1 MVIYRILGSKSWENS
16 LTLGSEESIDYIFN
30 YALYF
35 RATEAYQLLKLPF
48 LFEHYKTHQ
57 KFNQQLTF
65 SKFIDIHYFTTA
77 TYDSDY
83 QQDMQLP
90 FKSSNRTVSLL
101 NFDSYFIAKL
111 FIEPIVL
118 FTSQKEH
125 PLYNDRDYASNKLD
139 NIFQPPRA

>member
-1 MVIYRILGSKSWENS
+1 MRKATIIFLTTLYILG
-16 LTLGSEESIDYIFN
+16 
-30 YALYF
+30 
-35 RATEAYQLLKLPF
+35 ATEAYQLLKLPF

-65 SKFIDIHYFTTA
+65 SKFIDIHYFTTT

-101 NFDSYFIAKL
+101 NFYSYFIAKL
-111 FIEPIVL
+111 FVEPIVL

-139 NIFQPPRA
+139 NIFQPPSA

>member
-1 MVIYRILGSKSWENS
+1 MRKATTIFLTTLYILG
-16 LTLGSEESIDYIFN
+16 
-30 YALYF
+30 
-35 RATEAYQLLKLPF
+35 ATEAYQLLKLPF

-65 SKFIDIHYFTTA
+65 SKFIDIHYFTT
-77 TYDSDY
+77 TTFDSDY

-111 FIEPIVL
+111 FAEPIV
-118 FTSQKEH
+118 FFSSQKKYL
-125 PLYNDRDYASNKLD
+125 LYNDRDYASNKLD
-139 NIFQPPRA
+139 NIFQPPRV

>member
-1 MVIYRILGSKSWENS
+1 MRKATIIFLTALYILG
-16 LTLGSEESIDYIFN
+16 
-30 YALYF
+30 
-35 RATEAYQLLKLPF
+35 ATEAYQLLKLPF

-101 NFDSYFIAKL
+101 NFDSYFIAKVIL
-111 FIEPIVL
+111 EPIVL
-118 FTSQKEH
+118 FTSQNEH

>member
-1 MVIYRILGSKSWENS
+1 MRKATTIFLTALYILG
-16 LTLGSEESIDYIFN
+16 
-30 YALYF
+30 
-35 RATEAYQLLKLPF
+35 ATEAYQLLKLPF

-57 KFNQQLTF
+57 KFDQQLSF

-111 FIEPIVL
+111 FVEPIVL
-118 FTSQKEH
+118 FISQKEH
-125 PLYNDRDYASNKLD
+125 PLYNDRDYACNKLD

>member
-1 MVIYRILGSKSWENS
+1 MRKAATIFLTALYILG
-16 LTLGSEESIDYIFN
+16 
-30 YALYF
+30 
-35 RATEAYQLLKLPF
+35 ATEAYQLLKLPF

-57 KFNQQLTF
+57 KFDQQLSF
-65 SKFIDIHYFTTA
+65 SKFIDIHYFTTS

-111 FIEPIVL
+111 FVEPMVL